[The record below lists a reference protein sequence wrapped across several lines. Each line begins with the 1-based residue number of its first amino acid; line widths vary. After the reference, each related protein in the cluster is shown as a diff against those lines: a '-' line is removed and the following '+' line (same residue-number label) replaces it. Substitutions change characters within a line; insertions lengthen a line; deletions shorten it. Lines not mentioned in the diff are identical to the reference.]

1 MAKVTA
7 LQLTIRTVGMTHLL
21 DRGDKSAQSR
31 GTQKSVHSMPRTSKL
46 MLLTGSKYR
55 PEDDARAIL
64 AQCIRVQLDRSCVQF
79 RVVFVAFGL
88 ESACGNAFWGD
99 RPVDAT
105 RHSPPAQVR
114 GGGRRRPPRGLREGA
129 PDVTG

>member
-7 LQLTIRTVGMTHLL
+7 LQLTIRTVRMTYLL

-88 ESACGNAFWGD
+88 ESACFVYYAVALILEVLAFL
-99 RPVDAT
+99 VDVVIAV
-105 RHSPPAQVR
+105 HDS
-114 GGGRRRPPRGLREGA
+114 
-129 PDVTG
+129 